1 MKYVEFGKTGER
13 VSEMCLGTMMFGQR
27 CDEAEADRILGA
39 AMEQGVNFI
48 DTAPMYAAG
57 RTEEILGSILK
68 GRRDQLF
75 IGTKVHKGLDA
86 QSVLESIDE
95 SLARMQIDFVDLYM
109 IHWPVEGMRPLEI
122 MEALNQVVTQGKARY
137 VGCCNYP
144 AWLVAHSNTIAE
156 RHGWATLVCNQ
167 VAYNVIERGVEI
179 EILPQA
185 VAEKIA
191 ITVYRPLVSGIL
203 AGKYQAGQPPP
214 ADSRAPTSARILTWL
229 ALYGDSME
237 RFKQYA
243 ARRGVHPAQLAI
255 AWVRHSPA
263 VTSPIV
269 GTSSLGQLQTSL
281 GAFKLELSD
290 EDYDAVT
297 LMFGTE
303 IKEEGLQ
310 RFPGKRYN
318 FPRLRRTLELVDS
331 HN

>member
-39 AMEQGVNFI
+39 AIEQGVNFI

-57 RTEEILGSILK
+57 RTEEILGRILK

-75 IGTKVHKGLDA
+75 IGTKVHKGVDA
-86 QSVLESIDE
+86 QSILESIDE

-109 IHWPVEGMRPLEI
+109 IHWPVEGMRPGEM
-122 MEALNQVVTQGKARY
+122 MEALNQVVTQGKTRH

-144 AWLVAHSNTIAE
+144 AWLVAHSNAIAE
-156 RHGWATLVCNQ
+156 RRGWAPLVCNQ
-167 VAYNVIERGVEI
+167 VAYNVIERGIEI

-185 VAEKIA
+185 MAEQVA

-203 AGKYQAGQPPP
+203 AGKYKAGQSPP
-214 ADSRAPTSARILTWL
+214 ADSRAPTNARILTWL
-229 ALYGDSME
+229 AQHGDSME
-237 RFKQYA
+237 RFNQYA

-269 GTSSLGQLQTSL
+269 GASSLGQLQTSM
-281 GAFKLELSD
+281 GAFELELSE
-290 EDYDAVT
+290 EDYDAIT
-297 LMFGTE
+297 RMFDTE

-318 FPRLRRTLELVDS
+318 FPRLRRTLKLVDS
-331 HN
+331 RD